1 MTETATGTP
10 PELHVPDE
18 PGVYW
23 CARHKN
29 VKTRLRCGRC
39 ETPICPKC
47 TVMGPTGARCRNC
60 ASNRSS
66 HMYQVAPWQFATTF
80 LASVAMCVVGA
91 LLTRAFGLFLLF
103 YAPVI
108 GTFLGKAIIAITR
121 GKRGVPLC
129 SVATAGAVVG
139 TLLAMQMQG
148 IFHQVQYAL
157 HPPPGLED
165 AEGLLT
171 SAITAGLYPLVFAA
185 LAISAIW
192 YWLR

>member
-1 MTETATGTP
+1 MTEIASGTP
-10 PELHVPDE
+10 PELEVPGE

-39 ETPICPKC
+39 ETPICPQC

-60 ASNRSS
+60 GSNRSS
-66 HMYQVAPWQFATTF
+66 HMYQVKPWQFGATF
-80 LASVAMCVVGA
+80 VVSLGLCVVGA
-91 LLTRAFGLFLLF
+91 LLARPPFGLFLLF

-108 GTFLGKAIIAITR
+108 GTFIGKAIIWVTR
-121 GKRGVPLC
+121 GKRGVPLA
-129 SVATAGAVVG
+129 SVATAGAIVG
-139 TLLAMQMQG
+139 TLLAMKPALNQMQHALAAPRAG
-148 IFHQVQYAL
+148 VDPAQVMVGAL
-157 HPPPGLED
+157 
-165 AEGLLT
+165 
-171 SAITAGLYPLVFAA
+171 TAGLFPLIFVI